1 MTTSQTTEKAEPNSF
16 AATWK
21 NGWTKVDD
29 TARGAIAAYSAEYM
43 AYLDKSRTE
52 REAVHEA
59 IAIAQNAGFVPLETL
74 KTYTPGAK
82 VFFNHRGK
90 ALVLAVLGTKSPLE
104 GVLVS
109 AAHVDAPRIDLKMR
123 PMREDEE
130 FALFE
135 THYYGGIKKYQWL
148 QTPLAL
154 HGVVCTAD
162 GKTVDVRIG
171 SAASD
176 PVLFI
181 PDVLPHLGKNQKGK
195 TVADAFPG
203 EELDVIVGS
212 QPLANEDKHAVKKNV
227 LAILN
232 KRYGIT
238 EYDFLS
244 AELEIVPACRTRNVG
259 LDESMIGGYGQDDR
273 VCSFASLKA
282 LVDLPST
289 PEKSA
294 IVVLADKEEIGSAGT
309 TGMTSAFID
318 RFVEEIIALYKP
330 NFNPLDS
337 RRAWDKTKCLSADVN
352 AAVDPIFK
360 SVHEM
365 GNAARLGYGPVVTK
379 YTGSGG
385 KSGANDASAE
395 FMGEVRRILDASNII
410 WQTGVLGKVDEG
422 GGGTVARDLA
432 ARGADVVDFGVAV
445 VGMHSLFEVTSKL
458 DCYHMYKAIQAF
470 FEKA

>member
-1 MTTSQTTEKAEPNSF
+1 MTTSQTIEKADPGSL
-16 AATWK
+16 AANWK
-21 NGWTKVDD
+21 NGWTKIDNS
-29 TARGAIAAYSAEYM
+29 TQGAIAAYNAEYM

-74 KTYTPGAK
+74 KSYTPGAK

-90 ALVLAVLGTKSPLE
+90 ALVLAVLGTASPLE
-104 GVLVS
+104 GVLIS

-154 HGVVCTAD
+154 HGVVCTND

-171 SAASD
+171 DAASD

-195 TVADAFPG
+195 SVADAFPG
-203 EELDVIVGS
+203 EELDVIAGS
-212 QPLANEDKHAVKKNV
+212 QPLANEEKHAVKKNI
-227 LAILN
+227 LTILN

-273 VCSFASLKA
+273 VCSFASVKA

-289 PEKSA
+289 PQKTA

-318 RFVEEIIALYKP
+318 RFVDEIIALAKP

-337 RRAWDKTKCLSADVN
+337 RRTWDKTKCLSADVN

-365 GNAARLGYGPVVTK
+365 SNAARLGYGPVVTK

-385 KSGANDASAE
+385 KGGANDASAE
-395 FMGEVRRILDASNII
+395 FMGEVRKILDTSNII
-410 WQTGVLGKVDEG
+410 WQTGALGKVDEG

-458 DCYHMYKAIQAF
+458 DCYYMYKAILAF